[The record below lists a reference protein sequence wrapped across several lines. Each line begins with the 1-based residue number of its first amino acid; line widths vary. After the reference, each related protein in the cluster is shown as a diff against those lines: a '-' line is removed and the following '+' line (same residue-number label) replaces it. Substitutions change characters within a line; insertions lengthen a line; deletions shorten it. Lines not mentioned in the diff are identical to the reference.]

1 MVPKYIIYQYILLN
15 INNPKLPSSLPSRYF
30 ILDSHGYIGAYSRIP
45 KKKLTTRLL
54 EKLCRMVC
62 YTDRKILFDN
72 IAETCF
78 KIDEKEIRIL
88 KLKNFIIGENTK
100 LIYYGEIY

>member
-1 MVPKYIIYQYILLN
+1 
-15 INNPKLPSSLPSRYF
+15 
-30 ILDSHGYIGAYSRIP
+30 
-45 KKKLTTRLL
+45 
-54 EKLCRMVC
+54 MVC

>member
-1 MVPKYIIYQYILLN
+1 MVPKYIIFRYIFLN

-30 ILDSHGYIGAYSRIP
+30 ILDSHGYIGAYSKIP
-45 KKKLTTRLL
+45 KKKLTAQLL
-54 EKLCRMVC
+54 EKLCRTVC
-62 YTDRKILFDN
+62 YKLLFDN

-88 KLKNFIIGENTK
+88 KLKNLVIGENTK